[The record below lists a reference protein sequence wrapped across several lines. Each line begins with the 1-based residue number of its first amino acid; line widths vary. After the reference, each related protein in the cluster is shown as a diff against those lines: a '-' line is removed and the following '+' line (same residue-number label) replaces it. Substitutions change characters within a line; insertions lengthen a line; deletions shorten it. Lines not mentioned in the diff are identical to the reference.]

1 MKPTFP
7 SHLPGLSLR
16 DFLAV
21 TKALSDE
28 NRVRMLL
35 VLRDRE
41 VCLCQLA
48 EFIGLA
54 LSTASKHMSILRQA
68 GLVETRKDGRWHYYR
83 LAGPEAAP
91 PVVEALRWVQKAL
104 GGTSQA
110 RPDLER
116 LPEALRT
123 YPENACTTPESPRES
138 CGKGRGCQS
147 RKRK

>member
-1 MKPTFP
+1 MNSTL
-7 SHLPGLSLR
+7 STHAPGVSLR
-16 DFLAV
+16 DFLAI
-21 TKALSDE
+21 TKALADE

-68 GLVETRKDGRWHYYR
+68 GLVETRKAGRWHYYR
-83 LAGPEAAP
+83 LAGPEAKP
-91 PVVEALRWVQKAL
+91 PVVDALRWVVGTL
-104 GGTSQA
+104 GETPQT
-110 RPDLER
+110 RRDLER
-116 LPEALRT
+116 LQEALRAF
-123 YPENACTTPESPRES
+123 PENVCRTPESPQES
-138 CGKGRGCQS
+138 CGKGRGCPS